1 MTIEKYGQRFWAVYD
16 ADGTLI
22 CVTVYKKGA
31 KEVVRRLES
40 KSPQTCH
47 SQGD

>member
-1 MTIEKYGQRFWAVYD
+1 MRITPYGRSWAIYA

-31 KEVVRRLES
+31 LEVVRRLQS
-40 KSPQTCH
+40 VSP
-47 SQGD
+47 

>member
-1 MTIEKYGQRFWAVYD
+1 MSVTRYHKTRFWALYD

-31 KEVVRRLES
+31 IEVMRRLQAI
-40 KSPQTCH
+40 KTK
-47 SQGD
+47 G